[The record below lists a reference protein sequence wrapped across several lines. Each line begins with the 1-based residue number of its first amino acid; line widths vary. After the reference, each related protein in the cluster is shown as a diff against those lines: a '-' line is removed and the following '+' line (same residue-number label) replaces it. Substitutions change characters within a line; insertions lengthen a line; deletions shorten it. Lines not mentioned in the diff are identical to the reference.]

1 MRHFKTFI
9 PSAEHDRWMAYP
21 ILSQTVADYLKKAVA
36 LVSDGGV
43 LREKST
49 PTSTAS
55 SLSSVPRPR

>member
-43 LREKST
+43 F
-49 PTSTAS
+49 
-55 SLSSVPRPR
+55 